1 MDSAIEIYKSD
12 IYQRLKWLMLFRVLF
27 ITLLLGSTIILQ
39 FNSTRSL
46 LDESL
51 FVLYALISGV
61 LILSIFYT
69 VLFKRMKKI
78 KRFASIQIAIDT
90 IIISCIIFVT
100 GGFSSIFSFL
110 YLLVIIYSTML
121 LFKKGSMIIAALC
134 AIQYGIIVNLEYLG
148 IINPFPF
155 EDSLAAANY
164 PWSQIQYKVLI
175 ISIACFAVAFL
186 SNFLAEQTRKTKNEL
201 IAMKERIKR
210 FEKMAAMGEMAARMA
225 HEIKNPIASI
235 SGSIQLLREDMYD
248 NPQNDKLMKIIHKE
262 ADRLGSLVN
271 NYLLFARP
279 PAGKIEKI
287 ELGKTIIDTI
297 ELFEKDI
304 KCSGKISLIKDIAPN
319 IWVEM
324 YPVHLYQI
332 LWNLLL
338 NASEAIENK
347 GNIRVKL
354 YSLKNKNA
362 IIEVAD
368 DGYGIPAENIKSIF
382 DPFFTTKQKGTGLG
396 LSIVYNILKPYD
408 SWLDVE
414 SKVDK
419 GSVFTF
425 KLKQI
430 DTP

>member
-1 MDSAIEIYKSD
+1 
-12 IYQRLKWLMLFRVLF
+12 MLFRVLF
-27 ITLLLGSTIILQ
+27 ISLLLGSSIILQ
-39 FNSTRSL
+39 FNSTHSL
-46 LDESL
+46 LDMSL
-51 FVLYALISGV
+51 FMLYALITGV

-69 VLFKRMKKI
+69 VLLNRMKKI
-78 KRFASIQIAIDT
+78 KHFAPIQIAIDT
-90 IIISCIIFVT
+90 FIITCIIFVT

-110 YLLVIIYSTML
+110 YLLVIIYSSML
-121 LFKKGSMIIAALC
+121 LFKKGSMIIAGLC

-148 IINPFPF
+148 MINPFPF
-155 EDSLAAANY
+155 KDSLAAVNY

-175 ISIACFAVAFL
+175 ITIACFAVAFL
-186 SNFLAEQTRKTKNEL
+186 SNFLAEQARKTKNEL

-248 NPQNDKLMKIIHKE
+248 NPQNDKLMQIIHRE
-262 ADRLGSLVN
+262 TDRLGSLVN

-279 PAGKIEKI
+279 PVGKLEKI

-304 KCSGKISLIKDIAPN
+304 KCSGKIALIKDIAPY

-324 YPVHLYQI
+324 YPAHLYQI

-338 NASEAIENK
+338 NASEAIENT
-347 GNIRVKL
+347 GNIKVKL
-354 YSLKNKNA
+354 YSLKNKYA
-362 IIEVAD
+362 IVEVAD
-368 DGYGIPAENIKSIF
+368 DGDGIPGENIKSIF

-408 SWLDVE
+408 SWIEVE
-414 SKVDK
+414 SKVNK

-430 DTP
+430 DPP